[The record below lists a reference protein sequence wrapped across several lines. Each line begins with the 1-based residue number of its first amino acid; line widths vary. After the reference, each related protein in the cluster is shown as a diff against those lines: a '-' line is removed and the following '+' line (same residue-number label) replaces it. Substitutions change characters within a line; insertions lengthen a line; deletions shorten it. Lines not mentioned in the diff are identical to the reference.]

1 MIAAPAA
8 ADSTESPL
16 LAHVIPGGA
25 AWSVAIRAGRSVRL
39 SALGDRSNATV
50 LMFGADRVDRLNMP
64 DTLKAQHTARVRAPM
79 VLMSDLG
86 SGLATV
92 MASSLDWHDALCGH
106 SLDAHVPGSTSYQAD
121 RNEWRRSA
129 RHGLLA
135 ELRKRGLAETDLH
148 GCVNFF
154 SKAAIDEQSG
164 LTFVPEHA
172 SPGDWVELRT
182 EQEILLIVSTAPHPL
197 DHEWRPTGVAVDIT
211 AADPSEPVIPD
222 GLVAEESRRALVA
235 SRAVLV

>member
-1 MIAAPAA
+1 MTTPV
-8 ADSTESPL
+8 ADDFTKTPL
-16 LAHVIPGGA
+16 LAHDIPGGA
-25 AWSVAIRAGRSVRL
+25 AWSIAVRAGRSVRL
-39 SALGDRSNATV
+39 SALGDRSNCTV
-50 LMFGADRVDRLNMP
+50 LMFGADRVDRLNLP

-106 SLDAHVPGSTSYQAD
+106 SLDAHVPGTTSYQAD

-129 RHGLLA
+129 RDGLLS

-154 SKAAIDEQSG
+154 SKAAIDEEAG
-164 LTFVPEHA
+164 LTYVPDHA
-172 SPGDWVELRT
+172 STGDWVELRT

-197 DHEWRPTGVAVDIT
+197 DPEWRPTGVAVDIT
-211 AADPSEPVIPD
+211 ATDPSGPAIPN
-222 GLVAEESRRALVA
+222 GLVREESLRALVE
-235 SRAVLV
+235 SKAVLV